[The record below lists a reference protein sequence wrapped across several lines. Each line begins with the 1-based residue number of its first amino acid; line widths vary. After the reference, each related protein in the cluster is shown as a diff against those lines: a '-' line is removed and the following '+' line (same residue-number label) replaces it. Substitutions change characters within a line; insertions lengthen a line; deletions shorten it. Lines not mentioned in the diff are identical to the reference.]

1 MCGAGN
7 IGDVARYNRD
17 YDESIR
23 LIRVSNSNNKY
34 SNTTSMLISM
44 VGLVPTYNN
53 LQELLIFTL

>member
-1 MCGAGN
+1 
-7 IGDVARYNRD
+7 
-17 YDESIR
+17 
-23 LIRVSNSNNKY
+23 VSNSNNKY